1 MTKIPGSIKLIL
13 PQYKITENKK
23 FNEGND
29 YPSNDLE
36 TDQSKSQAH
45 RFPWKNSSNFGENK

>member
-1 MTKIPGSIKLIL
+1 MDTWSSDGIMTKIPGSIKLIL

-45 RFPWKNSSNFGENK
+45 RFP